1 MEFVN
6 GFVIAFLAMGWY
18 NSYRKRKM
26 LNSLENEYFKVF
38 LDENNIEVDVK
49 EGIGVSGYINEQI
62 KYSGNVVPFRKD
74 K

>member
-1 MEFVN
+1 MDFFN

-38 LDENNIEVDVK
+38 LDENNLEVDVK
-49 EGIGVSGYINEQI
+49 EGIGISGYINEQI

-74 K
+74 Q